1 MRPATPNRQNPR
13 LPMNSPIPLMS
24 SLRILVVDDIA
35 ESRHYLCGLVEALGH
50 EAIAVDEG
58 RAAVDLV
65 LRQPPDLML
74 VDLLMPDLSGF
85 EVIAQ
90 IRAQASDR
98 WLPILVTSALP
109 GDAPFIE
116 ALRHGADDYLVRPIN
131 ADLLLAKLGHYS
143 AVLSLQAR
151 LTAMAERQ
159 RAIHDNILDAV
170 MTFDADGRLQEANR
184 AALRWFG
191 GTATALRGMP
201 CRAVLGADLAELL
214 ASQDVRL
221 QRADGSVFPAELALG
236 EWRETGRIQHTLVIR
251 DLTERR
257 HIERMKDEFLATV
270 SHELRTPLTSVL
282 GALGLLAAG
291 AAGSL
296 PKPALTLTE
305 VARRNG
311 ERLSRL
317 IDDILDLSKLEGRRL
332 QLQVY
337 PLKLETLLPEAL
349 AANAGYAQ
357 RAGVTLGLVLPAQ
370 SAAVRVDADRLL
382 QVMANLLSNAI
393 KHSSAGDQ
401 VEVVLLSVPDG
412 VRIEVRD
419 QGPGISPEFRTHM
432 FEKFSQADGS
442 DSRAKGGTGLGL
454 YITRMLVERMGG
466 RIGVDSVAGAGACF
480 WVTFGGADDGAQAS
494 RPWLL
499 QVDSDAD
506 ARDRLADWLGPHH
519 ALVWAASLAQV
530 EAQEPFAQAQP
541 PIIIADPQAQGSAET
556 FCAALRRRALAG
568 QVILYSDSV
577 DWAFARQMGLPWL
590 PKASTT
596 QAQLLT
602 ALNQAIAVAKR
613 KPEGNPHE

>member
-1 MRPATPNRQNPR
+1 M
-13 LPMNSPIPLMS
+13 
-24 SLRILVVDDIA
+24 
-35 ESRHYLCGLVEALGH
+35 
-50 EAIAVDEG
+50 
-58 RAAVDLV
+58 

-74 VDLLMPDLSGF
+74 LDLLMPDLSGF
-85 EVIAQ
+85 EVIEQ
-90 IRAQASDR
+90 IRAQVSER
-98 WLPILVTSALP
+98 WLPILVTSSLP

-184 AALRWFG
+184 AAMRWFG
-191 GTATALRGMP
+191 SPVVPLRGML
-201 CRAVLGADLAELL
+201 CRQVLGADLAELL
-214 ASQDVRL
+214 DSPDVRL
-221 QRADGSVFPAELALG
+221 QRADGRVFPAELTLG
-236 EWRETGRIQHTLVIR
+236 EWREAGRMQHTLVIR
-251 DLTERR
+251 DLTERQ

-282 GALGLLAAG
+282 GALGLLACG
-291 AAGSL
+291 AAGIL
-296 PKPALTLTE
+296 PKPAMTLTE

-311 ERLSRL
+311 ERLSHL
-317 IDDILDLSKLEGRRL
+317 IDDILDLSKLEGNRL
-332 QLQVY
+332 QLQLR
-337 PLKLETLLPEAL
+337 PLKLDALLQEAI

-370 SAAVRVDADRLL
+370 SALVGVDADRFL

-393 KHSSAGDQ
+393 KHSSPGDR
-401 VEVVLLSVPDG
+401 VEVLLLSDKDG
-412 VRIEVRD
+412 VRVEVRD
-419 QGPGISPEFRTHM
+419 QGPGISPEFRPHM

-466 RIGVDSVAGAGACF
+466 RIGVTSTPGAGACF
-480 WVTFGGADDGAQAS
+480 WVTFSGSEDVTQAA

-499 QVDSDAD
+499 HVDSDAD
-506 ARDRLADWLGPHH
+506 ARARLADWLGPHY

-530 EAQEPFAQAQP
+530 QAQEPFAQVQP
-541 PIIIADPQAQGSAET
+541 PIIVADPQAQGSAET

-577 DWAFARQMGLPWL
+577 DRAFAQHMGLPWL
-590 PKASTT
+590 PKTSTT
-596 QAQLLT
+596 QAQLLS
-602 ALNQAIAVAKR
+602 ALNDAAALASR
-613 KPEGNPHE
+613 KPA